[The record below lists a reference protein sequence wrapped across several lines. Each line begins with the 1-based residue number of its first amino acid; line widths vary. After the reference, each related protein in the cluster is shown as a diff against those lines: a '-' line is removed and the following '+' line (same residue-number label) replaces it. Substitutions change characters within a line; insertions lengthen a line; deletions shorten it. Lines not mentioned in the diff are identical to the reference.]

1 MTPSADQ
8 VAAFQANGGFAPSAV
23 SAVVLGFVFAV
34 LLLWGVWAMRTA
46 YVGWVEHR
54 ITERQF
60 LAVVVRFVAMYLV
73 LTFFLLSDRHE
84 GPHAMNTPTTSHRI
98 PFRIAAPLLPLA
110 LAGLPLSAFAQGL
123 PTMEDPSRGQ
133 GSGILQT
140 LQNYGYD
147 IVLLIALL
155 VVASMFVG
163 VCYHAYTRYSEIHT
177 GRATWGQFGLTVAVG
192 AILLVV
198 GIWLLTKATGV
209 L

>member
-1 MTPSADQ
+1 MKMPTVSLCFSPNNRF
-8 VAAFQANGGFAPSAV
+8 AAA
-23 SAVVLGFVFAV
+23 
-34 LLLWGVWAMRTA
+34 
-46 YVGWVEHR
+46 
-54 ITERQF
+54 
-60 LAVVVRFVAMYLV
+60 LA
-73 LTFFLLSDRHE
+73 
-84 GPHAMNTPTTSHRI
+84 
-98 PFRIAAPLLPLA
+98 PLA
-110 LAGLPLSAFAQGL
+110 LVALAQPTFAVL

-133 GSGILQT
+133 GNGIMQT

-155 VVASMFVG
+155 VVASMFIG

-192 AILLVV
+192 AVLLVL

>member
-1 MTPSADQ
+1 
-8 VAAFQANGGFAPSAV
+8 
-23 SAVVLGFVFAV
+23 
-34 LLLWGVWAMRTA
+34 
-46 YVGWVEHR
+46 
-54 ITERQF
+54 
-60 LAVVVRFVAMYLV
+60 
-73 LTFFLLSDRHE
+73 
-84 GPHAMNTPTTSHRI
+84 MNMPPTSHRI
-98 PFRIAAPLLPLA
+98 PSRIAAPLLPLA

-177 GRATWGQFGLTVAVG
+177 GRATWGQFGLTVAVAQSCWWSASG
-192 AILLVV
+192 CSPRPPACCEGGKRWPSLRRARTTR
-198 GIWLLTKATGV
+198 W
-209 L
+209 

>member
-1 MTPSADQ
+1 MNTP
-8 VAAFQANGGFAPSAV
+8 APFRFTLA
-23 SAVVLGFVFAV
+23 
-34 LLLWGVWAMRTA
+34 R
-46 YVGWVEHR
+46 
-54 ITERQF
+54 
-60 LAVVVRFVAMYLV
+60 LAVV
-73 LTFFLLSDRHE
+73 
-84 GPHAMNTPTTSHRI
+84 
-98 PFRIAAPLLPLA
+98 PLA
-110 LAGLPLSAFAQGL
+110 LAGLPASTFAQGL

-133 GSGILQT
+133 GTGILQT

-147 IVLLIALL
+147 IVMLVALL
-155 VVASMFVG
+155 VIAAMFVG